1 MVSALSPAPINSGV
15 SLFRETFANGVTIIK
30 PITATGWGTKG
41 FYVEDPDGYI
51 IGFGATGSRLNRL
64 HIVRVRNTLRR
75 LYTLGYRKSI
85 ATLCG
90 MWIGRR
96 ISGLLVTL
104 KETEHFCR
112 WRQNQVAKIVSGVLI
127 WIFSVQPLCSL

>member
-51 IGFGATGSRLNRL
+51 IGFGGRPVPGSTGCISFASETRCGDC
-64 HIVRVRNTLRR
+64 TLWAIARALL
-75 LYTLGYRKSI
+75 LY
-85 ATLCG
+85 AECG
-90 MWIGRR
+90 
-96 ISGLLVTL
+96 SVVGLAGFL
-104 KETEHFCR
+104 
-112 WRQNQVAKIVSGVLI
+112 
-127 WIFSVQPLCSL
+127 